1 MPNESSASQST
12 SVFRI
17 DRFVVPVNAVPAFI
31 ERLHHIQR
39 TLGTM
44 PGCQQNLVLT
54 QKGVSGESNM
64 VTVVEWANVQSMAA
78 AKAAVEKIYAAE
90 GFDPSAFMQKLGV
103 RSDLGV
109 YSLM

>member
-1 MPNESSASQST
+1 MPDESSASQST

-44 PGCQQNLVLT
+44 PGCQQNLVLI

>member
-1 MPNESSASQST
+1 MPNESPVSQST

-17 DRFVVPVNAVPAFI
+17 DRFAVPSSAVPAFI

-54 QKGVSGESNM
+54 QKGGGSESNM
-64 VTVVEWANVQSMAA
+64 VTVVEWTNPQSMAA
-78 AKAAVEKIYAAE
+78 AKAAVEKIYASE
-90 GFDPSAFMQKLGV
+90 GFDPSAFMQMLGV
-103 RSDLGV
+103 RADLAV
-109 YSLM
+109 YSLV

>member
-1 MPNESSASQST
+1 MPNESSASHST

-17 DRFVVPVNAVPAFI
+17 DRFVVPSSTVPAFI

-54 QKGVSGESNM
+54 QKGGSGESNM
-64 VTVVEWANVQSMAA
+64 VTVVEWTNAQSMAA
-78 AKAAVEKIYAAE
+78 AKAAVEKIYAAQ
-90 GFDPSAFMQKLGV
+90 GFDPSAFMQKLEV
-103 RSDLGV
+103 RADLGV
-109 YSLM
+109 YSLV